1 MSVFLL
7 EEEGKKALFDIDLN
21 EKTSKGIPDR
31 LKRAQG
37 FRRWNW
43 LYAKD
48 NIYFKNAKAYVSKEE
63 YDGWIN
69 KMPTNKN
76 GLQFK
81 TIKIIEKQLVKFD
94 FNDSLPLGIKPI
106 KSFGHTP
113 GHTCSRRDDLIIIKD
128 LIHSQDIKL
137 NILKFAKLMIM
148 MER

>member
-1 MSVFLL
+1 M
-7 EEEGKKALFDIDLN
+7 LN
-21 EKTSKGIPDR
+21 
-31 LKRAQG
+31 
-37 FRRWNW
+37 
-43 LYAKD
+43 AKD
-48 NIYFKNAKAYVSKEE
+48 NIYFKKAKVYVSKEE

-113 GHTCSRRDDLIIIKD
+113 GYTCCRRDDLIIIKD

>member
-1 MSVFLL
+1 M
-7 EEEGKKALFDIDLN
+7 LN
-21 EKTSKGIPDR
+21 
-31 LKRAQG
+31 
-37 FRRWNW
+37 
-43 LYAKD
+43 AKD
-48 NIYFKNAKAYVSKEE
+48 NIYFKNAKVYVSKEE

-106 KSFGHTP
+106 KSFGYTL
-113 GHTCSRRDDLIIIKD
+113 GHTCCRRDDLIIIKD